1 LRIVE
6 LESVRIVVVGGSGF
20 LGGHLITAL
29 KARFGDQADFRVVGR
44 RTTGPST
51 GQYVSG
57 DRNDPALLKDLAT
70 WKPHLWYDLALFT
83 PAEMDALLSHVA
95 GLSGLQRIVVA
106 GTIAEYGLHRPL
118 PTPVSEDLPL
128 DPEGTYGRNKAAA
141 WEVGQARLA
150 DGLPLIWAVLPQLWG
165 PGDPHGRDA
174 LYAHCLAHSQP
185 LVLRGSGRTLMA
197 DGYVG
202 TVAAALAHLGV
213 ATADYGRYNVCGA
226 TSTTPLQFIRNGAA
240 ALNQPAQV
248 LHVEPRLLGELLRKA
263 GRKFRPVFGDY
274 DLTLDTTR
282 LQQTGFR
289 APASTAEGI
298 AVTVQWHAQNPT
310 DIAPPFVV
318 DEELLDLIRP
328 HALARTYR

>member
-1 LRIVE
+1 LAR
-6 LESVRIVVVGGSGF
+6 LRIVVVGGSGF
-20 LGGHLITAL
+20 LGGHLITTL
-29 KARFGDQADFRVVGR
+29 QARFGKRADFRVVGR
-44 RTTGPST
+44 RATNPSPAH
-51 GQYVSG
+51 YISG
-57 DRNDPALLKDLAT
+57 DRNDPSLLKDLAS

-83 PAEMDALLSHVA
+83 PEEMDALLSHVV
-95 GLSGLQRIVVA
+95 GLPGLQRIVVA

-118 PTPVSEDLPL
+118 PIPVSEDLPL

-141 WEVGQARLA
+141 WDIGRARLV

-174 LYAHCLAHSQP
+174 LYAHCLSQSQP
-185 LVLRGSGRTLMA
+185 LVLRGSGRTLMP

-202 TVAAALAHLGV
+202 TVAAALAHLGTS
-213 ATADYGRYNVCGA
+213 TAPCGRYNVCGT

-248 LHVEPRLLGELLRKA
+248 LYVEPRLLGELLRKA

-274 DLTLDTTR
+274 DLVLDSTR

-289 APASTAEGI
+289 QPATSAQGI
-298 AVTVQWHAQNPT
+298 AATVRWHAHHPT
-310 DIAPPFVV
+310 NIAAPFVI
-318 DEELLDLIRP
+318 DEALLELIRP
-328 HALARTYR
+328 HALARTYK